1 MAERAPA
8 PKAAEFFAGI
18 GLVRLGLES
27 AGFTV
32 VWSNDIEPAKRDMY
46 VGHFQDRDDQHTF
59 ARKDVAK
66 VGSAEIPSGLA
77 LAWASFPCIDLS
89 LAGWRRGLNGSHSS
103 TFWHFT
109 RVLDEMRDRRPRVV
123 TLENVVGMATSHGG
137 QDLSA
142 AIREL
147 NRLGYSADV
156 LTLDARRFVPQSRP
170 RLFIVGAQHPPA
182 DAPAG
187 ESALRPEWLQVPFT
201 DPSLRTHRAALPEPP
216 PLLTS
221 GLSAIL
227 ESIGPDHEHWWD
239 KKRTAAF
246 TSSLSATQAER
257 LKTLREG
264 DELVYRTA
272 YRRTR
277 QGKPVWEIR
286 RDDIS
291 GCLRT
296 TRGGSSKQAVVAAGQ
311 GAVRVRWMTPRE
323 YARLMGADHYRLD
336 DIRRNQALFGF
347 GDAVCVPVVAWLA
360 EHYLRPLVQD
370 SMSIESPGQL
380 AMASA

>member
-1 MAERAPA
+1 
-8 PKAAEFFAGI
+8 
-18 GLVRLGLES
+18 
-27 AGFTV
+27 
-32 VWSNDIEPAKRDMY
+32 
-46 VGHFQDRDDQHTF
+46 
-59 ARKDVAK
+59 
-66 VGSAEIPSGLA
+66 
-77 LAWASFPCIDLS
+77 
-89 LAGWRRGLNGSHSS
+89 
-103 TFWHFT
+103 
-109 RVLDEMRDRRPRVV
+109 
-123 TLENVVGMATSHGG
+123 
-137 QDLSA
+137 
-142 AIREL
+142 
-147 NRLGYSADV
+147 
-156 LTLDARRFVPQSRP
+156 
-170 RLFIVGAQHPPA
+170 
-182 DAPAG
+182 
-187 ESALRPEWLQVPFT
+187 VPFT